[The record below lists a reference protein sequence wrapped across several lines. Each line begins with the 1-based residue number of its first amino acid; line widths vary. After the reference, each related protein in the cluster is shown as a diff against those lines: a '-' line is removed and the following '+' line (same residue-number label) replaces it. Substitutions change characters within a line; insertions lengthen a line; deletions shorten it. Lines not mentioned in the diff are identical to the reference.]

1 MSQFARRTST
11 SAMRALVL
19 LLTLVLA
26 ARAGCSDEDEFARP
40 THTPTV
46 QLLRPR
52 PGDVSAVGD
61 GGLLV
66 AFASPA
72 GVERAARAPLCGP
85 ASRAPDA

>member
-1 MSQFARRTST
+1 MPTAQRGLA
-11 SAMRALVL
+11 L
-19 LLTLVLA
+19 LLQMVLA
-26 ARAGCSDEDEFARP
+26 AHAGCSDEDEFARP

-52 PGDVSAVGD
+52 PNDVAAVGD

-72 GVERAARAPLCGP
+72 GFECAAPLFGPALRP
-85 ASRAPDA
+85 ASRARDA